1 MKKLLFTVF
10 AVAVVSASAL
20 AQDVTCDVN
29 PSSGRLSESTWTSNS
44 SGPAVKMALS
54 SGGTIAVEGECY
66 EIQTHGA
73 ARTLTFIPDHN
84 SSSYYVKK
92 VSMSVQ
98 GYIYNGAPDIATLQS
113 GTTTLT
119 TNADFQNFSVEY
131 NPDQLAMI
139 TITPSVAG
147 HNKRVDIKEIVV
159 TLSSIEGDA
168 IRTIEVNLT
177 SGAYDNPG
185 GWSHLWTSHSYIEPQ
200 ITITASANNM
210 GISDG
215 IFDFRS
221 GRSQTG
227 TYTIAVNSRVWYI
240 SGFSFDAKMSGTD
253 VTERKIQISGQDEVV
268 LTAENQH
275 FSAEVAKGGAA
286 VFYVK
291 GANTIVL
298 VSNFKVTL
306 THISNDEELALLT
319 ADFNK
324 AKAVIDLWHPI
335 LGDELY
341 NEKQPDINNISIA
354 TPNDVADV
362 NNAISAV
369 EEKNAAWLS
378 EANGRLIYL
387 KNIRRPEN
395 NGKYLTANAN
405 NNHVNTKGSPVA
417 NSNWMIE
424 VQGTTHTFKLFN
436 PEKNKYLGKANHSAD
451 ISLCN
456 AGEAAIFELNDVTN
470 QGNNNGTAFH
480 IINHNDNNGDLVL
493 NVDTGTR
500 DLVAWNV
507 EDGGSTWTIELA
519 GTPASE
525 IAAGKYYR
533 IRSARTLAKT
543 DKRAQ
548 GSLLGVNTAL
558 ENGQAAGD
566 VAIDPSRFSGLG
578 TIWKVEAS
586 DVEGKYYL
594 SNVAA
599 DFEGQAALNRMGKGA
614 ANANVTNN
622 IGKFEFLTK
631 DSEWNHKHPNAV
643 IIKNQDDQY
652 VDTNNGGDSMGTW
665 SKCDNNW
672 PNNGGIYFFEEATD
686 YQEIKDAYIATANET
701 IGAKLDMQRKINDCS
716 AIPALWTAGDTE
728 KAQEALDQYQ
738 EVEPATTV
746 AQANSRRQTIV
757 PLQEQIAAECADEF
771 DEMYR
776 AAENRPFI
784 ARNKARHPSNDANAD
799 FYLSFVENCSYS
811 YGTDEDKQNVVGATL
826 DKTSLAALWTLEYQG
841 SGKYFIKNYFNNC
854 YAGFND
860 SNNHP
865 FHTSET
871 DGTLY
876 EILPYTIN
884 GETVIGFKA
893 EGKGDYGF
901 MHQSDNNSK
910 DYIVRWESP
919 VTSDPSA
926 WYLATADSDEN
937 AVELKFSES
946 TATRITFSIE
956 GGTLSKHSSYGNH
969 HAIVVTKQPAAE
981 EPLSRTITEEPTSF
995 LLSDDTQVKPLGD
1008 GTFAVDYNGIDNAG
1022 LGEGTYLVT
1031 VPTAAFKTSDDKV
1044 TRTASFVVTVGS
1056 NGEVETTGIEDVV
1069 SEKAKPARDVIFDL
1083 QGRRLSAPVKGINII
1098 NGKKVL
1104 IR

>member
-20 AQDVTCDVN
+20 AQDVTCEVN
-29 PSSGRLSESTWTSNS
+29 PSSGGLSESTWTSNS

-73 ARTLTFIPDHN
+73 GRTLTFIPDHN

-210 GISDG
+210 GNSDG

-240 SGFSFDAKMSGTD
+240 SGFSFDAKMGGT
-253 VTERKIQISGQDEVV
+253 VATERKIQISGQDEVV

-286 VFYVK
+286 EFSVK
-291 GANTIVL
+291 GANEIVL
-298 VSNFKVTL
+298 VSNFKVRL
-306 THISNDEELALLT
+306 TRISNTEATDK
-319 ADFNK
+319 FND
-324 AKAVIDLWHPI
+324 AKNEANANIDLWHPI

-341 NEKQPDINNISIA
+341 NEKQSDINNISIA
-354 TPNDVADV
+354 NPDDVESVGD
-362 NNAISAV
+362 AIIKV
-369 EEKNAAWLS
+369 EAANVAWLPD
-378 EANGRLIYL
+378 ANGRLIYL
-387 KNIRRPEN
+387 KNIRRSEN

-436 PEKNKYLGKANHSAD
+436 PEKNKYLGKANHGVE

-456 AGEAAIFELNDVTN
+456 VGEAAIFELNDVTN
-470 QGNNNGTAFH
+470 QNNNNGTAFH
-480 IINHNDNNGDLVL
+480 IINHNNNNGDLAL
-493 NVDTGTR
+493 NVDTGTS
-500 DLVAWNV
+500 DLVTWDVA
-507 EDGGSTWTIELA
+507 DGGSTWTIELA
-519 GTPASE
+519 GTPASD

-533 IRSARTLAKT
+533 IRSARALAKT

-643 IIKNQDDQY
+643 IIKNQEDNY
-652 VDTNNGGDSMGTW
+652 VDTDNNSGDSMGTW
-665 SKCDNNW
+665 SKCDNQW

-686 YQEIKDAYIATANET
+686 YQEIKDAYIATANSLLADTELQNLIDNNRRIT
-701 IGAKLDMQRKINDCS
+701 T
-716 AIPALWTAGDTE
+716 LWSEKDIE
-728 KAQEALDQYQ
+728 KAQEALNRYQ
-738 EVEPATTV
+738 EEPSTTV
-746 AQANSRRQTIV
+746 AQANSRCGSQV
-757 PLQEQIAAECADEF
+757 DLKAQMYADF
-771 DEMYR
+771 GDEMCR
-776 AAENRPFI
+776 VAENKPFI

-799 FYLSFVENCSYS
+799 YYLSFVANSSCSNS
-811 YGTDEDKQNVVGATL
+811 GVADADKQNVVGATL
-826 DKTSLAALWTLEYQG
+826 DKTSLEALWTLEYQG
-841 SGKYFIKNYFNNC
+841 NGKYFIKNYFNNR

-860 SNNHP
+860 TYNHP
-865 FHTSET
+865 FPTSET

-876 EILPYTIN
+876 ELLSYTID
-884 GETVIGFKA
+884 GQTVVGFKA
-893 EGKGDYGF
+893 EGKGDDGF
-901 MHQSDNNSK
+901 MNQTANDSK
-910 DYIVRWESP
+910 DYIVRWTSP
-919 VTSDPSA
+919 VNDGPSA
-926 WYLATADSDEN
+926 WYLASADSDEN

-1031 VPTAAFKTSDDKV
+1031 VPAAAFKTSDDKV